1 MTYQA
6 YDTAIKK
13 FLLAN
18 IHAESNVIDVGC
30 GTGWTGLLLSQK
42 NLHCNVDGVDIDELK
57 VHRANRIFLK
67 AKRDHLVA
75 CKTCR
80 AEEAS
85 QRFGT
90 HHYDFVVSNHAL
102 HHYKDS
108 VKALREMSL
117 LLKPSGKLLLSEL
130 EQSYG
135 EKIDDCPRYRSE
147 KIKELVARAGFKIRE
162 LVLKPPGVYHLTAT
176 H

>member
-1 MTYQA
+1 MTRQT

-18 IHAESNVIDVGC
+18 IRPESNVIDVGC

-57 VHRANRIFLK
+57 VHRANKIFLK

-80 AEEAS
+80 AEEVS
-85 QRFGT
+85 QRFGR
-90 HHYDFVVSNHAL
+90 HRYDFVISNHAL
-102 HHYKDS
+102 HHYKNLI
-108 VKALREMSL
+108 KALKEIHL

-135 EKIDDCPRYRSE
+135 EKIDICPRYRKD
-147 KIKELVARAGFKIRE
+147 KIKEVVKRAGFKIRE
-162 LVLKPPGVYHLTAT
+162 FSLKPPGVYHLTAT
-176 H
+176 R